1 MLGTKKGGGHDV
13 LVYHDTMATE
23 QETIDRDFLLRI
35 VQPGLVGLI
44 DGSVSTLAP
53 LFAAAFASQS
63 SHIAFLVGTAAALGA
78 AISMTFAEALSDTG
92 EHTGRG
98 HPFVRGGIVGLM
110 TFVGGIFHTLPFLI
124 PNLATALS
132 LAYIVVGIELVA
144 IGYIR
149 FHFFKSSFWFSI
161 AQVVFGG
168 ALVFAAGILIGSA

>member
-1 MLGTKKGGGHDV
+1 MEHD
-13 LVYHDTMATE
+13 
-23 QETIDRDFLLRI
+23 QEEIDRSFLLKV

-53 LFAAAFASQS
+53 LFAAAFASKS
-63 SHIAFLVGTAAALGA
+63 SHIALLVGSAAAVGA
-78 AISMTFAEALSDTG
+78 GISMAFAEGLSDTG

-98 HPFVRGGIVGLM
+98 HPFIRGSIVGIM

-124 PNLATALS
+124 SDLATALY
-132 LAYIVVGIELVA
+132 LAYFIVGLELIS

-149 FHFFKSSFWFSI
+149 FHYFKLSFWFSI

-168 ALVFAAGILIGSA
+168 ALVFLAGVLIGSA

>member
-1 MLGTKKGGGHDV
+1 MTNPILEAEKALHIEDV
-13 LVYHDTMATE
+13 
-23 QETIDRDFLLRI
+23 DRSFLLRV

-53 LFAAAFASQS
+53 LFAAAFASHS
-63 SHIAFLVGTAAALGA
+63 PHITFLVGTAAAIGA

-98 HPFVRGGIVGLM
+98 HPFVRGGIVGVM

-124 PNLATALS
+124 PDLTTALY
-132 LAYIVVGIELVA
+132 LAYVVVSLELIA

-149 FHFFKSSFWFSI
+149 FHFFKMSFWFSLV
-161 AQVVFGG
+161 QVLFGG
-168 ALVFAAGILIGSA
+168 VLVFLAGIFIGSA